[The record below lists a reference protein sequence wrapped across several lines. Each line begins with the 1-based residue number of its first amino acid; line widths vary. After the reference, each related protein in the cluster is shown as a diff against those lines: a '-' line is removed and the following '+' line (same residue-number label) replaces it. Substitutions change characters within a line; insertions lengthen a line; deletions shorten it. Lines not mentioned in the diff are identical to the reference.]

1 MGKCGG
7 VFYAVVVILV
17 DQFPL
22 EMAILV
28 ALNNF
33 FFGDNRYW
41 VYLCG
46 RFRAG
51 DSL

>member
-1 MGKCGG
+1 M
-7 VFYAVVVILV
+7 VVYFFAVVVILV

-33 FFGDNRYW
+33 FGDNRYW
-41 VYLCG
+41 VYLPM
-46 RFRAG
+46 RKV
-51 DSL
+51 